1 MINQIYN
8 EDCLETM
15 GRIPNNFVDL
25 VLTSPPYDNMRQ
37 YGGNKTYHQRL
48 KDTGFSFQFEEIS
61 KELSRILKVQKF
73 TNLQTAELL
82 LEEIK
87 K

>member
-15 GRIPNNFVDL
+15 GRIPNNFVDS

-37 YGGNKTYHQRL
+37 YGSNI
-48 KDTGFSFQFEEIS
+48 FSP
-61 KELSRILKVQKF
+61 
-73 TNLQTAELL
+73 
-82 LEEIK
+82 
-87 K
+87 